1 MGRKRKELPPGFREL
16 FPVMKNRELAEKFGV
31 SKKNIGDWGRKAGIK
46 KAYPTNLY
54 GTNYK
59 RVLQTGV
66 DGEPIAIYNNT
77 KEAARA
83 MGRRFGYILI
93 REVCRGVRPLAYG
106 CRWSYV
112 HVALDNEEVTTDN
125 QD

>member
-1 MGRKRKELPPGFREL
+1 
-16 FPVMKNRELAEKFGV
+16 MKNRELAEKFGV
-31 SKKNIGDWGRKAGIK
+31 SKKNIGDWGRKAGLK

-59 RVLQTGV
+59 RVLQTSV

-106 CRWSYV
+106 YRWSYV
-112 HVALDNEEVTTDN
+112 DVALDYEEVTTNN

>member
-1 MGRKRKELPPGFREL
+1 
-16 FPVMKNRELAEKFGV
+16 MKNRELAEKFGV
-31 SKKNIGDWGRKAGIK
+31 SKTLIEAWGRKAGLK

-93 REVCRGVRPLAYG
+93 REVCRGVRPWAYG
-106 CRWSYV
+106 YRWSYV
-112 HVALDNEEVTTDN
+112 DVALENEEVTTDN

>member
-31 SKKNIGDWGRKAGIK
+31 SIKNIGDWRRKAGLK

-59 RVLQTGV
+59 RVLQTSV

-93 REVCRGVRPLAYG
+93 REVCRGVRSLAYG
-106 CRWSYV
+106 YRWSYV
-112 HVALDNEEVTTDN
+112 DVALENEEVTTDN

>member
-1 MGRKRKELPPGFREL
+1 MEPGEERPGLKRLK
-16 FPVMKNRELAEKFGV
+16 
-31 SKKNIGDWGRKAGIK
+31 
-46 KAYPTNLY
+46 PTNLY

-59 RVLQTGV
+59 RVLQTSV

-106 CRWSYV
+106 YRWSYV